1 MAGSSTPLHPVLGLS
16 SLPPASP
23 MHHYGRYVPAWN
35 PHAVFHMYVKYPPP
49 HLPPSPP
56 FLSILPV
63 QQKPQLQLFSPCNR
77 KVVSVMAV

>member
-49 HLPPSPP
+49 TSPLPHPFSQSFLCSKNPSCNSFHPAIEKS
-56 FLSILPV
+56 FL
-63 QQKPQLQLFSPCNR
+63 
-77 KVVSVMAV
+77 